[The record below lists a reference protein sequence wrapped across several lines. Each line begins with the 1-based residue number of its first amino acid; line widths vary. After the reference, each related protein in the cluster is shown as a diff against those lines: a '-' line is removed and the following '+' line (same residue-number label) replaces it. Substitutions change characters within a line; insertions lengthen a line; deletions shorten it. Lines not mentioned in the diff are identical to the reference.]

1 MYPIQHLYLTW
12 GGPSCQDGES
22 WQSGLRFP
30 VPTYPGSTQLED
42 VDLAIYTWLSDP
54 QTACSGL
61 FRHAWTKLA
70 VIGTD
75 GRYPDDVDA
84 LLYEKTPG
92 TVGSGNGHPPQC
104 SVAVTTLT
112 ERTRG
117 RGVRGRMY
125 LPGNNSTIADDGR
138 ISVTAATNIATR
150 TAQFIDEVTDLM
162 GVPAAVFSEV
172 GAGAYNPIVAVG
184 VGRVVDTQRRRRR
197 SLVEDRQEALVN
209 P

>member
-1 MYPIQHLYLTW
+1 MYPSQHLYLSW
-12 GGPSCQDGES
+12 GGPSCQDGEA

-30 VPTYPGSTQLED
+30 TPTVPGETLLED
-42 VDLAIYTWLSDP
+42 VDLAIYGWLSDP
-54 QTACSGL
+54 NTACSGL
-61 FRHAWTKLA
+61 FRHSWTKLA

-75 GRYPDDVDA
+75 GRYPDGVDA

-92 TVGSGNGHPPQC
+92 SVGAGNGHPPQC

-117 RGVRGRMY
+117 RASRGRMY
-125 LPGNNSTIADDGR
+125 LPGNNSTIGDDGR
-138 ISVTAATNIATR
+138 ITVAAASNIAVRTAA
-150 TAQFIDEVTDLM
+150 FLDEVTDLM
-162 GVPAAVFSEV
+162 GVPAAVFSDV
-172 GAGAYNPIVAVG
+172 GTGAMNPIVAVS

-197 SLVEDRQEALVN
+197 SLEEDRQRAEIN